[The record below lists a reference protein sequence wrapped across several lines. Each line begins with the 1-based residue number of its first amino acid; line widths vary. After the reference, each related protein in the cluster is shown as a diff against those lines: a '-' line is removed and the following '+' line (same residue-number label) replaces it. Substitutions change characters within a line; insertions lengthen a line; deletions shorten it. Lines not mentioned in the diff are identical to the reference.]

1 MARELEELTAGRTFA
16 DVQETIANTY
26 IGLSQLGIFDRINI
40 QVDASNEVAR
50 LFKYPE
56 H

>member
-40 QVDASNEVAR
+40 QVDASDEVAS
-50 LFKYPE
+50 FSKE
-56 H
+56 EEC